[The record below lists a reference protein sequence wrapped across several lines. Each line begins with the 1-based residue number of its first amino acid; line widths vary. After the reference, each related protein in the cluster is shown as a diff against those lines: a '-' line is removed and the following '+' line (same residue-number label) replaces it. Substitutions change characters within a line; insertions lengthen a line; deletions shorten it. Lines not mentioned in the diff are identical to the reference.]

1 VKLLEGALALRV
13 AAPAITA
20 ATVTAPAIAA
30 AGISAAATAPGLIAG
45 LRHAATPAVVGA
57 ILPIP
62 GGQAN
67 FKIVQLIPLLVGSLA
82 VGDCK

>member
-1 VKLLEGALALRV
+1 VKLLEGALALGV
-13 AAPAITA
+13 AAAAITA

-45 LRHAATPAVVGA
+45 LRHAATPAMVGA
-57 ILPIP
+57 VFAIAR
-62 GGQAN
+62 GQAN
-67 FKIVQLIPLLVGSLA
+67 FEIVQLIPLLVGSLA